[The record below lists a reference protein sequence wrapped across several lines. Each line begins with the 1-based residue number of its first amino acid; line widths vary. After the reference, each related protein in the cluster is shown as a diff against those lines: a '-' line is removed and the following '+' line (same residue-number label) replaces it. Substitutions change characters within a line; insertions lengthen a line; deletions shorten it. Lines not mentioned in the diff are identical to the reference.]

1 MIDLG
6 DSLFSV
12 LILLL
17 CMFIVLYI
25 VVGFFRFRAS
35 EHGLIASDC
44 MKSIFILGEI
54 RGRII
59 RFLITRMNVY

>member
-1 MIDLG
+1 MIDWG

-17 CMFIVLYI
+17 CMFIVRYI

-35 EHGLIASDC
+35 EQGLISSDC
-44 MKSIFILGEI
+44 MNSIFTLGKI